1 MLDARSYLR
10 RAWLLLFLLVC
21 LLAMALAWQWM
32 PLQSYLDVERGSL
45 HQSIEWMRRF
55 PLLAIA
61 VVALAS
67 TLAIPLAVI
76 IVIGVLIFGPLLG
89 SAYILLGAEIGAV
102 TSFLLG
108 RYLGHA
114 ALKLFASEKTNSISQ
129 RLGQRGFISI
139 VLIRLIPAAPFAVV
153 NMIAGASH
161 VRLRD
166 FLAGTLVGMLPGIL
180 VIGILADQIAE
191 AINSPDW
198 RTGVGVLVVVC
209 LAVAG
214 GIAFRK
220 WLQKPQKITRDME

>member
-1 MLDARSYLR
+1 M
-10 RAWLLLFLLVC
+10 FLLIC
-21 LLAMALAWQWM
+21 LLVMAIAWQWM
-32 PLQSYLDVERGSL
+32 PLQSYFDVERGGL
-45 HQSIEWMRRF
+45 GQSIEWMRRLPF
-55 PLLAIA
+55 LAIA

-76 IVIGVLIFGPLLG
+76 IVGGVLVFGPLLG

-102 TSFLLG
+102 ISFGLG
-108 RYLGHA
+108 RYLGHV
-114 ALKLFASEKTNSISQ
+114 ALKLFASEKANSISQ

-180 VIGILADQIAE
+180 FIGVLAEQIVA
-191 AINSPDW
+191 AINQPDW
-198 RTGVGVLVVVC
+198 RTGVGALVVVC

-214 GIAFRK
+214 AIAFRQ
-220 WLQKPQKITRDME
+220 WLQKPQDITRDTE